1 MCLFWWNTDI
11 YLCGTSKTI
20 ASFSTANWI
29 NAPRGCW
36 ARSRAGNSIFC
47 YAAALMVGSTLHSSA
62 VPSPSLAILKPLLEN
77 LHIQPKKMS
86 LFFFFFFLHN
96 PPTFEPEGHNTD
108 DFLSKYK
115 LLGRLSCP
123 HAKYRSHLE
132 FLPMVR
138 GICLWDFHSGHLS
151 LQSVKHCSILLSDPT
166 QSKPF
171 GKKS

>member
-29 NAPRGCW
+29 NAPSGCW
-36 ARSRAGNSIFC
+36 ARSRAENCIFC
-47 YAAALMVGSTLHSSA
+47 YAAALYGSIHFALSA
-62 VPSPSLAILKPLLEN
+62 VPSPSLSILKPLLEN
-77 LHIQPKKMS
+77 PQIQQKNGAWVVFFS
-86 LFFFFFFLHN
+86 LCK
-96 PPTFEPEGHNTD
+96 PSTCEPECLNTHGPL
-108 DFLSKYK
+108 FKYK
-115 LLGRLSCP
+115 LLGRLPC

-132 FLPMVR
+132 FLPVLR
-138 GICLWDFHSGHLS
+138 DICLWDFLSGHLS
-151 LQSVKHCSILLSDPT
+151 LWSIKQCSILLSDPT